1 MINFYRLA
9 ENLHQVCIRD
19 LSIYYSY
26 KIPAAYRVGKDL
38 RVSESMVKQH
48 FDIITAG
55 HKYLLTNKTKFN
67 FDLKYLFKSTIY
79 NLAEDFTLEK
89 LKIKKVLKTQPIYIG
104 ELNVNKLSN
113 IS

>member
-1 MINFYRLA
+1 VDIWLMKGSVFL
-9 ENLHQVCIRD
+9 LCIRD

-89 LKIKKVLKTQPIYIG
+89 LKIKKVLKNQPIYIG